1 MQQLQQPNEFL
12 NLKFKD
18 LSKKQKILLLI
29 AGVFTIFYIVFLC
42 FLVKIGVDLSRRRII
57 TLLSCIPIFI
67 FLIIDFYFVVVPDK
81 EVLVSKIRPIY
92 YYLEDY
98 GYEYSGFY
106 YNKKKKIIEIYYTNP
121 DLLNVI
127 FFAYLKEHGHWPYIS
142 SEDTNYCVSIEYL
155 YKILKNEN
163 KNIEELSVKD
173 MFEFILDEIK
183 SNKKYVLNVINLVQH
198 YSEMGLD
205 PFSENK
211 E

>member
-12 NLKFKD
+12 NLKFKN
-18 LSKKQKILLLI
+18 LTKKQKFLLI
-29 AGVFTIFYIVFLC
+29 IASVFVICYLVFLC
-42 FLVKIGVDLSRRRII
+42 FLAEKVEDLSKRRII
-57 TLLSCIPIFI
+57 ILLSCVPFFV
-67 FLIIDFYFVVVPDK
+67 FLLIDFYFVVVPDK

-127 FFAYLKEHGHWPYIS
+127 FFVYLKEHRHWPYIS